1 MFMRSA
7 LALPL
12 LLLAAACNVDNDAGN
27 DSVRIDYDQERI
39 ENGAAAAA
47 RTARDVGSGVG
58 NVAASAGRAI
68 KNEVGDID
76 VASAAPLGGRPP
88 AIAAA
93 DHRADQRPD
102 ERHGNGNHGA
112 DGGGDGGTLGDWI
125 HGFAPPEAV
134 LLT

>member
-47 RTARDVGSGVG
+47 RTAREVGSGVG

-76 VASAAPLGGRPP
+76 VDVTRTRRGEGNQADGNSAAR
-88 AIAAA
+88 
-93 DHRADQRPD
+93 
-102 ERHGNGNHGA
+102 
-112 DGGGDGGTLGDWI
+112 
-125 HGFAPPEAV
+125 
-134 LLT
+134 